1 MDDPDELLM
10 MYDGPTKILESRDI
24 EGVAKYMNSPQCQRI
39 FCAAHLLV
47 SAAASAGAG
56 VPNFRYP
63 KKGNTSAIMARL
75 NLPYPRALFELTY
88 FRFNPIPLYT
98 LAREL
103 NPGRYRPTPTHSFVK
118 LLAENKTLHLC
129 FTENLDALER
139 QAGIPADRIVEAQ
152 GSFGSQS
159 CADCH
164 AEYDNVKLKEAVE
177 KGEVARCDVC
187 SGLIKPNIV
196 FHGDPPPQS
205 FTEKSPELSSADLLF
220 VIGTPLITQPFG
232 SLAALVPQSCPRVL
246 ISTDFAGDIGMRSD
260 DVLLLGNCDDVVRDL
275 CKELGWEDALG
286 QEWAKTEIR
295 TSVNGIANGVE
306 KDVQQ
311 LIAGAGDIVIDGV
324 SPRADEQPDGAR
336 QCGTLDSTEWK
347 DPKESKSDSLT
358 ERLRTVL
365 EQSEKPSAHA
375 PDPGAAFVARS
386 LSGEELFADGIGDF
400 TSRTGEIGAPE
411 EERVLVVESRA

>member
-24 EGVAKYMNSPQCQRI
+24 EGVAKYMNSSQCRRV
-39 FCAAHLLV
+39 FVLDGSVPLTPPWN
-47 SAAASAGAG
+47 AAASAGAG

-63 KKGNTSAIMARL
+63 KKGKL
-75 NLPYPRALFELTY
+75 NLPYPRALFELAY

-103 NPGRYRPTPTHSFVK
+103 IPGRYRPTPTHSFVK
-118 LLAENKTLHLC
+118 LLADNGALHLC

-139 QAGIPADRIVEAQ
+139 QAGIPAERLVETQ
-152 GSFGSQS
+152 GSFASQS
-159 CADCH
+159 CADCR
-164 AEYDNVKLKEAVE
+164 AEYDRAKLKEVVE
-177 KGEVARCDVC
+177 KGEVARCDAC
-187 SGLIKPNIV
+187 SGLIKPSIV

-205 FTEKSPELSSADLLF
+205 FTDKSPELSGADLLF

-232 SLAALVPQSCPRVL
+232 SLATMVPQNCPRVL

-260 DVLLLGNCDDVVRDL
+260 DVLLLGKCDDVVRDL
-275 CKELGWEDALG
+275 CKELGWEDALER
-286 QEWAKTEIR
+286 EWAKTEMQPP
-295 TSVNGIANGVE
+295 VNGVTNSVE
-306 KDVQQ
+306 EDVQK
-311 LIAGAGDIVIDGV
+311 LRDGANDKTMRRV
-324 SPRADEQPDGAR
+324 SPQTDAQVDGANEF
-336 QCGTLDSTEWK
+336 GTLDDTEWE
-347 DPKESKSDSLT
+347 DSKELKSDSLT

-386 LSGEELFADGIGDF
+386 LSGEELFVDGIGDF
-400 TSRTGEIGAPE
+400 TSRPGEIGVAE
-411 EERVLVVESRA
+411 EERMLVVEGRA